1 MKKTLSLFLV
11 FFMLFAL
18 VSTVSAAE
26 QPITVKIN
34 GETQTYNQPPVIKS
48 GSTLVP
54 LRGIFESLGASVFYD
69 ASTKK
74 IHATKGSTVVE
85 LQLGKK
91 EALVNGKKVTL
102 SVAAE
107 VMNGSTMVP
116 LRFISESLGANVVW
130 DGATRTITITSKQ
143 STYKSVTDYQGTWI
157 SNSQRLDIYFV
168 EKDLIR
174 VFYYYDTGTQ
184 SGPYW
189 YDYAYA
195 RIDSEGIA
203 DFTAYNEA
211 GDRFFFGGVTLLNDE
226 VHLELIDLTTEKEM
240 NVTFTKH
247 DKNVFGNTKLTTSK
261 ENQAKLKNLA
271 DEFVKT
277 INNQDV
283 KGYLSLI
290 DSNSPDFDTL
300 VEMLETEEITET
312 VKLVSFNLLFG
323 DDEYVAAK
331 VTETYTSKDSSDPY
345 TYTATSIKSFVN
357 VDGKWKLGMATYVD
371 FYFE

>member
-1 MKKTLSLFLV
+1 MTANGMAENSLSYSTYHLGKKERTNLKKTLSLFLV

-116 LRFISESLGANVVW
+116 LRFISESLGLMSYGMGQQERLPLQANK
-130 DGATRTITITSKQ
+130 APT
-143 STYKSVTDYQGTWI
+143 
-157 SNSQRLDIYFV
+157 
-168 EKDLIR
+168 
-174 VFYYYDTGTQ
+174 
-184 SGPYW
+184 
-189 YDYAYA
+189 
-195 RIDSEGIA
+195 
-203 DFTAYNEA
+203 
-211 GDRFFFGGVTLLNDE
+211 
-226 VHLELIDLTTEKEM
+226 
-240 NVTFTKH
+240 
-247 DKNVFGNTKLTTSK
+247 
-261 ENQAKLKNLA
+261 NQ
-271 DEFVKT
+271 
-277 INNQDV
+277 
-283 KGYLSLI
+283 
-290 DSNSPDFDTL
+290 
-300 VEMLETEEITET
+300 
-312 VKLVSFNLLFG
+312 
-323 DDEYVAAK
+323 
-331 VTETYTSKDSSDPY
+331 
-345 TYTATSIKSFVN
+345 
-357 VDGKWKLGMATYVD
+357 
-371 FYFE
+371 